1 MIPGNNTMDKVL
13 EKSDEVKKDQIKSTI
28 TLPSMEISDMEEII
42 GYVVGGSII
51 LFIILFGVNK
61 MLRK

>member
-1 MIPGNNTMDKVL
+1 MDKVL